1 MSEIELGMIVLQ
13 HFRWEDLSGDTLT
26 VTVSPSLASGVRWE
40 VLVNQRAMK
49 ADTILLQSC
58 SNVWCVTG
66 RRQSN
71 PELID
76 MHANSDTDDSLDFT
90 RYGKRALCGGGGEK
104 KKRYLALTF
113 LSLYSLI

>member
-1 MSEIELGMIVLQ
+1 MSEIELGVIVLPTLQ
-13 HFRWEDLSGDTLT
+13 MGDLSGDTLT
-26 VTVSPSLASGVRWE
+26 VTVSLSLKSRVQWE

-58 SNVWCVTG
+58 SNVWRVTG
-66 RRQSN
+66 RRQCN
-71 PELID
+71 PKRID
-76 MHANSDTDDSLDFT
+76 MHANSDTDDSCRLRVSKKKPT
-90 RYGKRALCGGGGEK
+90 TVCNE